1 MNDKDEIYMLTG
13 IAQDRFAFKFV
24 CMKVELS
31 HHDLVA
37 RFIFPL
43 IVRVRI

>member
-1 MNDKDEIYMLTG
+1 
-13 IAQDRFAFKFV
+13 
-24 CMKVELS
+24 MKVELS

-43 IVRVRI
+43 IVPVRIIAELAERSAGIRKVQC